1 MVTKL
6 EALALLNRWFIDMR
20 LEIAIAI
27 FATMREEVRWNII
40 QRGLSQ
46 SMHIIV
52 LVTGIS
58 SGVDTWLELV
68 LKGEAEDLCLL
79 IGGAKV
85 LICSGW
91 YGLRISGHFATMKG
105 ELRTERAQG
114 EGRVWTTVEK
124 WALNLDQTSPEVFC
138 FPQLWVLWANIFC
151 YK

>member
-58 SGVDTWLELV
+58 SGVDT
-68 LKGEAEDLCLL
+68 
-79 IGGAKV
+79 
-85 LICSGW
+85 
-91 YGLRISGHFATMKG
+91 
-105 ELRTERAQG
+105 
-114 EGRVWTTVEK
+114 
-124 WALNLDQTSPEVFC
+124 
-138 FPQLWVLWANIFC
+138 
-151 YK
+151 